1 MIVHD
6 VIQETSDGAVEPVK
20 KDRECQFHHPMIF
33 CSVCGT
39 WLHCKD
45 EEGPWVKRP
54 RDDG

>member
-6 VIQETSDGAVEPVK
+6 ETPETSSSAVEPVK